1 MIYSKQIDKK
11 YTDYINKI
19 LNDKNEKLVLLISF
33 FYVIIK
39 NNLNKNGDKMK
50 EHGLTLLSE
59 GQIWGNSSEPRLEV
73 IRKYGIK
80 SAITDLCVLTGSYL
94 CEDTIDEDRS
104 LTGRTS
110 WFWTRSDDDDNDVR
124 MVNENGIR
132 SYIYRCKRSGT
143 VRPALQSSVIF
154 SQISPNRVM
163 GYNGIE
169 EVEYGEYPQNAADS
183 RMQNI
188 LESEYNRGMN
198 KTGRSYTFDSVKY
211 DDYDTG
217 FKPVTYEEYEYQGKK
232 YIRIKA
238 NSDFDGWK
246 FKLSNGVKY
255 RDGDY
260 VWVEVSPVK
269 WLIDD
274 KTGILISKK
283 GLVSGIRF
291 LNKSTNY
298 KGDFSKTEMK
308 EYLDRYMS
316 KELFQ
321 TTKTKETVNEEE
333 IINPYKLKFEQV
345 SEEEIIKGAIE
356 SGIAVF
362 LHGPSSEGKSA
373 RVKQIDPTCEIIYL
387 RNATPESLNGK
398 SVYNQTTGEMI
409 DVKPS
414 WLKKLEEKCEKEPD
428 KLHIVFFDEITNA
441 LPSIQG
447 ISFNIVLDREVNG
460 IWKLPENARI
470 VAAGN
475 DIEDSLAANQL
486 AEPLF
491 NRFAH
496 VYIKTTLESW
506 LKWASEKNIHPAIC
520 SYIAYKNGETLRSKY
535 DGKKPNADPRKWEMA
550 SKMLYKT
557 EKPEML
563 RALVGEEI
571 TKEFIQ
577 FCSQRMITLED
588 VINENYKDI
597 DIEELNIAEKHATIM
612 CLLQVE
618 KDNIEKVREF
628 VKKLGSEYVAVFD
641 KMWTHGDE
649 NRLEIIAEQKLK
661 KIYIR
666 NIAEQKL
673 KKIYIRNKYN
683 M

>member
-1 MIYSKQIDKK
+1 
-11 YTDYINKI
+11 
-19 LNDKNEKLVLLISF
+19 
-33 FYVIIK
+33 
-39 NNLNKNGDKMK
+39 MK
-50 EHGLTLLSE
+50 EHDLTLLSE
-59 GQIWGNSSEPRLEV
+59 GQIWGNSSESQLEV
-73 IRKYGIK
+73 IRKYGTKAI
-80 SAITDLCVLTGSYL
+80 ITDLCILTGSYIWKETIV
-94 CEDTIDEDRS
+94 EDLSSTV
-104 LTGRTS
+104 RTS
-110 WFWTRSDDDDNDVR
+110 WFWTRSDDGSRDVVVVFR
-124 MVNENGIR
+124 RGYR
-132 SYIYRCKRSGT
+132 SFCSRYARYGA

-154 SQISPNRVM
+154 SQIFPNRVM

-198 KTGRSYTFDSVKY
+198 KTGRSYTFDSVRY

-217 FKPVTYEEYEYQGKK
+217 FIPVTYEEYEYQGKK

-238 NSDFDGWK
+238 NSDFGGDR
-246 FKLSNGVKY
+246 FMLSNGVKY

-269 WLIDD
+269 WLIDN

-373 RVKQIDPTCEIIYL
+373 RVKQIDPDCVIIYL

-409 DVKPS
+409 DIKPS
-414 WLKKLEEKCEKEPD
+414 WLKKLEDKCEKEPD

-496 VYIKTTLESW
+496 VYIKTTLEGW

>member
-1 MIYSKQIDKK
+1 
-11 YTDYINKI
+11 
-19 LNDKNEKLVLLISF
+19 
-33 FYVIIK
+33 
-39 NNLNKNGDKMK
+39 MK
-50 EHGLTLLSE
+50 EHDLTLLSE
-59 GQIWGNSSEPRLEV
+59 GQIWGNSSESQLEV

-80 SAITDLCVLTGSYL
+80 SAITDLCVLTGSDL
-94 CEDTIDEDRS
+94 CEDTYYNIDEDSS
-104 LTGRTS
+104 LTGRTA
-110 WFWTRSDDDDNDVR
+110 WFWTRSDDGDNNVR
-124 MVNENGIR
+124 AVDEYGDR
-132 SYIYRCKRSGT
+132 DGRYRYRRTGA

-154 SQISPNRVM
+154 SQIPPNRVM
-163 GYNGIE
+163 GYNRTE
-169 EVEYGEYPQNAADS
+169 EVEYGEYPQYAADS
-183 RMQNI
+183 KMQNI

-211 DDYDTG
+211 NDFDTG
-217 FKPVTYEEYEYQGKK
+217 FKPVTYEEYEYQGKE

-238 NSDFDGWK
+238 NSDFSGYK
-246 FKLSNGVKY
+246 FMLSNGVEY
-255 RDGDY
+255 RYGDY

-373 RVKQIDPTCEIIYL
+373 RVKQIDPDCVIIYL

-496 VYIKTTLESW
+496 VYIKTTLEGW

-571 TKEFIQ
+571 TKEFVE

-666 NIAEQKL
+666 N
-673 KKIYIRNKYN
+673 KYN

>member
-1 MIYSKQIDKK
+1 
-11 YTDYINKI
+11 
-19 LNDKNEKLVLLISF
+19 
-33 FYVIIK
+33 
-39 NNLNKNGDKMK
+39 MK
-50 EHGLTLLSE
+50 EHDLTLLSE
-59 GQIWGNSSEPRLEV
+59 GQIWGNSSESQLEV
-73 IRKYGIK
+73 IRKYGTKAI
-80 SAITDLCVLTGSYL
+80 ITDLCILTGSYIWKETIV
-94 CEDTIDEDRS
+94 EDLSSTV
-104 LTGRTS
+104 RTS
-110 WFWTRSDDDDNDVR
+110 WFWTRSDDGSRDVVVVFR
-124 MVNENGIR
+124 RGYR
-132 SYIYRCKRSGT
+132 SFCSRYARYGA

-154 SQISPNRVM
+154 SQIFPNRVM

-198 KTGRSYTFDSVKY
+198 KTGRSYTFDSVRY

-217 FKPVTYEEYEYQGKK
+217 FIPVTYEEYEYQGKK

-238 NSDFDGWK
+238 NSDFDGTK

-373 RVKQIDPTCEIIYL
+373 RVKQIDPDCVIIYL

-661 KIYIR
+661 ELTKTI
-666 NIAEQKL
+666 
-673 KKIYIRNKYN
+673 
-683 M
+683 